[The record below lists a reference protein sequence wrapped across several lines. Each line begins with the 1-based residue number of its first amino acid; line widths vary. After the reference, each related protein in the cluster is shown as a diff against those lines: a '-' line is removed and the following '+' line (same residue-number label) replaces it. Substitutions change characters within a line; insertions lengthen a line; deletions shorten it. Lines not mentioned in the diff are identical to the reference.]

1 MADSDNESSLSSH
14 HAMSDSEGG
23 EDGEG
28 LKNADNFTFA
38 DGRRMNGERSRPME
52 CFPIVNKSG
61 FFERF
66 SSEVISDDKKKK
78 FGAVLLQNRV
88 KIPAHSHEDLLS
100 YIKNTLSAAEVLDN
114 HPLLIP
120 EGSLLASADLLCQKS
135 LNISRS
141 DSSTQ
146 GCILLEN
153 LLYLRAFRIELI
165 KSSEWTPELVFAA
178 GAKLIP
184 EQFFADPHLPLGL
197 LVLSIEL
204 KATGQIGNQLPK
216 DFDEYADKIV
226 RSWLERS
233 SKRQTGVAPV
243 AEGDAPMDVDED
255 KDKDGDGVGDGS
267 DKHAMSDGVQYV
279 VRNGRYMRVNPPK
292 ASRKRTKFSYIQ
304 TISPVEYRVMGR
316 ASINASLYGAALLA
330 HVTEV
335 LSSVAAMAGVPQRP
349 RNRLRAVAARLAK
362 LHERPQL
369 RSLSPQMVL
378 RSCEQR
384 LMPDVAAV
392 HAAGEQPSRVLLLA
406 WLWSRRNLPTIIT
419 LPREVMCELST
430 RSLWWGVLQGV
441 YAPASAA
448 LACGGAVWSTILHIA
463 GVAPAAT
470 PKPEVEQAAA
480 AATAAEDDSPVYDEP
495 ILPLSITDDSIAH
508 LRVETEALRALGVDS
523 RENGLVVVRSML
535 HTALAAGVEVSA
547 AVEQLRAARLLRE
560 DLLAHAADAWNAIN
574 RCLRFVARLAA
585 LMGCTKGAQQIW
597 ASQRLLC
604 NHFAPDIYPWAHV
617 FACCH
622 RYISG
627 YGVVAVRE
635 RQDRT
640 AAMTILSIRPDDAR
654 FVGTA
659 EVRLPGKGIQVFSHV
674 RFLNQDDSINAT
686 VKERRQDPEE
696 LVLTLDFL
704 SEHARLAVGSV
715 VQVVLSEDKLVVQP
729 TLYASQLTMT
739 CRNLSKPL
747 QTQVMR
753 LLRSR
758 PDLPAGMA
766 TAPDLI
772 SALQIWDSTVA
783 AFIPAY
789 GQPCD
794 ISEDEVVAAMHGA
807 GKRPPCPGTFDFMA
821 ADLPAELQRFT
832 RSEILRVL
840 CCLTPGGRRAV
851 TGRVSDQPSGLA
863 LAWALLRGCDNR
875 DWDRQV
881 DDLMGCLQ

>member
-1 MADSDNESSLSSH
+1 MADSDH

-28 LKNADNFTFA
+28 VKNADNFTFA

-61 FFERF
+61 FLVRL
-66 SSEVISDDKKKK
+66 SSETISEDKKIK
-78 FGAVLLQNRV
+78 FYAVLKENRV
-88 KIPAHSHEDLLS
+88 RIPAHSLEDLLS

-120 EGSLLASADLLCQKS
+120 EGSLLASADVLCQTF
-135 LNISRS
+135 LNISRR

-165 KSSEWTPELVFAA
+165 NSSEWTPELVFAA

-184 EQFFADPHLPLGL
+184 EQFFADPNLPLGL
-197 LVLSIEL
+197 LVLSIDL
-204 KATGQIGNQLPK
+204 KAAGQIGNQLPK

-226 RSWLERS
+226 RSWLVRS
-233 SKRQTGVAPV
+233 SKRQKGVAAV
-243 AEGDAPMDVDED
+243 ADGADGADGDVPMELDED
-255 KDKDGDGVGDGS
+255 KDEGNVEDHG
-267 DKHAMSDGVQYV
+267 GVQYV
-279 VRNGRYMRVNPPK
+279 VRNGRYVRVNPLK
-292 ASRKRTKFSYIQ
+292 ASRKRTKFSYIR
-304 TISPVEYRVMGR
+304 TVSPVEYRVMGR
-316 ASINASLYGAALLA
+316 ASINVSLYGAALLT

-335 LSSVAAMAGVPQRP
+335 LSSVAAMAGLPQRP

-362 LHERPQL
+362 LRERPQL
-369 RSLSPQMVL
+369 RSLAPQMVL
-378 RSCEQR
+378 RSCEER
-384 LMPDVAAV
+384 LMPNVAAV
-392 HAAGEQPSRVLLLA
+392 HAAGEQPSRVVLLA

-419 LPREVMCELST
+419 LPREVMCELSA

-448 LACGGAVWSTILHIA
+448 LACGGAVWNSMLHIA
-463 GVAPAAT
+463 GVAPAAN
-470 PKPEVEQAAA
+470 PKTAIEKAVAGAM
-480 AATAAEDDSPVYDEP
+480 AAEDDSTPVCDEP
-495 ILPLSITDDSIAH
+495 ILPLSITNDSIARMR
-508 LRVETEALRALGVDS
+508 LETEALRALGVDS
-523 RENGLVVVRSML
+523 LANGLVVVRGML

-585 LMGCTKGAQQIW
+585 LMGCTEGAQRIW

-622 RYISG
+622 RHISG

-635 RQDRT
+635 KEDRT
-640 AAMTILSIRPDDAR
+640 AAMTILSVEPNGAG
-654 FVGTA
+654 FVGMG
-659 EVRLPGKGIQVFSHV
+659 EVRLPGKGVRVFSKV
-674 RFLNQDDSINAT
+674 GFVNQDDSIFAR

-696 LVLTLDFL
+696 LVLTLEITA
-704 SEHARLAVGSV
+704 EHARLAVGSAT
-715 VQVVLSEDKLVVQP
+715 QVVLSEDKLVVQP

-758 PDLPAGMA
+758 PDLPAGIA

-783 AFIPAY
+783 AAFPY
-789 GQPCD
+789 GQPCE
-794 ISEDEVVAAMHGA
+794 ISEDEVAAVMHGA
-807 GKRPPCPGTFDFMA
+807 GKRPPCPGTFDFLA

-840 CCLTPGGRRAV
+840 CCLTPGGRRAL
-851 TGRVSDQPSGLA
+851 TGRVSDRPSGLA

-881 DDLMGCLQ
+881 DELTGCLQ